1 MRKQSTASIIWGY
14 FQYLLVAL
22 IILVPIVWMVESSF
36 KPSAAVTAYPPTLTF
51 HPITDNYIRLFETLP
66 YARYTLNS
74 VIIAGGS
81 TVLGLLL
88 AVPAAFGVSWY
99 RKSWPTSVALLAR
112 MAPGGLFLLPWYV
125 IFNAMGLTG
134 SYLVLILTHTVI
146 TMPIALLIMASFF
159 DEIPRDVLECGMVDG
174 CDLFGVIRRLALP
187 LAMPGVVVSTILT
200 FILSWNYFLFALVLS
215 NLNTTPLT
223 VAAFRFVGEGVED
236 WGMLMAAATVL
247 ALPPL
252 ALAFLVQ
259 RWLIRG
265 LTFGAV
271 KG

>member
-1 MRKQSTASIIWGY
+1 MRKQPTVGTIWGY
-14 FQYLLVAL
+14 IQYVIVGL
-22 IILVPIVWMVESSF
+22 IILLPILWMVASSF
-36 KPSAAVTAYPPTLTF
+36 KPSAAVTAYPPKLFF
-51 HPITDNYIRLFETLP
+51 HPDVANYVRLFRSVP
-66 YARYTLNS
+66 YGHYTLNS
-74 VIIAGGS
+74 LIIAGGS
-81 TVLGLLL
+81 TLLGLLL

-99 RKSWPTSVALLAR
+99 RRTWPTSIALIAR
-112 MAPGGLFLLPWYV
+112 MAPGGLFLLPWYI
-125 IFNAMGLTG
+125 IFNQMRLTG

-146 TMPIALLIMASFF
+146 TMPITLLIMASFF

-174 CDLFGVIRRLALP
+174 CNLFGVIRRLALP
-187 LAMPGVVVSTILT
+187 LAAPGMVVSTILT

-215 NLNTTPLT
+215 NLKTTPLT
-223 VAAFRFVGEGVED
+223 VAAFRFVGEGVTD